1 MTSLILTADDFGA
14 SPEVNEAVERAHR
27 QGVLTAASLMTA
39 APGASEAVQ
48 IARRNPRLGVGLHVV
63 LVEGRPVLPPE
74 QVSEL
79 VDAQGL
85 FRTDMARAGAT
96 MFFVPAARRQLEAEI
111 TAQFEAF
118 AATGLPLDH
127 VNAHKH
133 FHLHPTIAGLI
144 LKIGRRFGMRA
155 ARLPIE
161 PAAVLALAEPGG
173 AWRGEPVVDLWAGLA
188 RRRFRAAGITV
199 PDQVFGLRWS
209 GAVTPARLL
218 GLVRHLP
225 PGLSEIYLHPATG
238 PYRGSAPG
246 YAYAQELDA
255 LLDPQVIAAA
265 RRDGVALGA
274 FADLVKPQLN
284 REPVA

>member
-1 MTSLILTADDFGA
+1 MTALILTADDFGA
-14 SPEVNEAVERAHR
+14 SPEVNAAVEQAHR
-27 QGVLTAASLMTA
+27 DGVLTAASLMVA
-39 APGASEAVQ
+39 APGATEAAQ

-63 LVEGRPVLPPE
+63 LVEGRPILPPG

-79 VDAQGL
+79 VGAAGM
-85 FRTDMARAGAT
+85 FRTDMARAGAR

-144 LKIGRRFGMRA
+144 LKIGARFGMKA

-161 PAAVLALAEPGG
+161 PVAALARAEPG

-188 RRRFRAAGITV
+188 RRRFRAAGLTV

-209 GAVTPARLL
+209 GAVTPARLRAL
-218 GLVRHLP
+218 IPHLP
-225 PGLSEIYLHPATG
+225 PGLNEIYLHPATG
-238 PYRGSAPG
+238 PYPGSAPG
-246 YAYAQELDA
+246 YAYADELAA
-255 LLDPQVIAAA
+255 LLDPEVIAATQQ
-265 RRDGVALGA
+265 DGLILGA
-274 FADLVKPQLN
+274 FTDFLSPQLN